1 MGRKG
6 WGIELNPD
14 YWKFGV
20 AFCERAEKQMTAPT
34 LFDLTELDAVEADA
48 VAIE

>member
-6 WGIELNPD
+6 WGIELNRD

-20 AFCERAEKQMTAPT
+20 AFCERAERELCAPT
-34 LFDLTELDAVEADA
+34 LFDLFDVDEFVTEVE
-48 VAIE
+48 